1 MVFTVIGVRKEGQ
14 DKNAHI
20 NTINQKVLVD
30 GNKKL
35 GTLIPLKGVRET
47 QFKCGSLDNL
57 MEQLDFF
64 QKNEVQLENSC
75 KRIESLYFD
84 LCNELEP
91 DKKDPQ
97 LVVMKGNQQKP
108 VMDYLNQFEWEV
120 SLYPYEKTL
129 RDNGHKC
136 IEKQLQAD
144 KEIKKYLESIQEIKS
159 KLTALHKKSSAN
171 YANTD
176 LAELI
181 YDDSSNVKG
190 DRFVSTTMFT
200 NILVVV
206 HQKKE
211 ALFQENYYKFLMD
224 LNMAELKN
232 WRAKKTDDEKAK
244 ICRRLLQ
251 EEKKRQAEA
260 GLEEEG

>member
-1 MVFTVIGVRKEGQ
+1 M
-14 DKNAHI
+14 
-20 NTINQKVLVD
+20 
-30 GNKKL
+30 
-35 GTLIPLKGVRET
+35 
-47 QFKCGSLDNL
+47 
-57 MEQLDFF
+57 
-64 QKNEVQLENSC
+64 
-75 KRIESLYFD
+75 YFD

-129 RDNGHKC
+129 RENGHKC

-159 KLTALHKKSSAN
+159 KLAALHKKSSAN

-181 YDDSSNVKG
+181 YDEQSNVKG
-190 DRFVSTTMFT
+190 DRFVSTSMFT

-211 ALFQENYYKFLMD
+211 QLFQDSYYKFLVD
-224 LNMAELKN
+224 LNMNELKN
-232 WRAKKTDDEKAK
+232 WRAKKSDDERAK
-244 ICRRLLQ
+244 ICKRHLAQKRKQ
-251 EEKKRQAEA
+251 EEE
-260 GLEEEG
+260 